1 MWKLPT
7 GERHSREAYM
17 LPNMEATVSLHYA
30 HMRTVEPNWSYPVH
44 YHSLFEINWVLA
56 GKQLMHVNGMPIAQ
70 ETGDILLIRSGERHR
85 SEVQGGEE
93 MSYFCL
99 HFDIGEARFRR
110 RMQHTN
116 TVVFPQGSGI
126 ARKLYEPLGK
136 LLEMTRT
143 IPQAADPN
151 SHIRVLSALF
161 ELCSVLGDALEEEG
175 TAADTPSSSRLPV
188 AREMARMLEEAAE
201 NAASASEP
209 AVLDDAGG
217 EGRTVERI
225 AGRLGFSTAYCNR
238 LFHEAFGLSPRQYLS
253 QVKLQLAKRWL
264 LDLSISVSDIALRL
278 GYRDIA
284 HFSRQFKRWSGV
296 SPSDYRKS
304 LM

>member
-7 GERHSREAYM
+7 GERHSREAHM

-44 YHSLFEINWVLA
+44 HHSLFEINWVLA
-56 GKQLMHVNGMPIAQ
+56 GKQLMHVGGLPIAQ
-70 ETGDILLIRSGERHR
+70 EPGDIVLVRSGERHR
-85 SEVQGGEE
+85 SEAQGGEE

-110 RMQHTN
+110 RMQQTN
-116 TVVFPQGSGI
+116 TVVFPQGSGN

-136 LLEMTRT
+136 LLEMTRAMS
-143 IPQAADPN
+143 QAANPN
-151 SHIRVLSALF
+151 AHIRVLSALF

-201 NAASASEP
+201 SAASASEP
-209 AVLDDAGG
+209 AVLNDAGG
-217 EGRTVERI
+217 AGRTVERI
-225 AGRLGFSTAYCNR
+225 AGRLGYSSAYCNR

-264 LDLSISVSDIALRL
+264 LDPSISVSDIALRL

>member
-7 GERHSREAYM
+7 GERHSREAHM

-44 YHSLFEINWVLA
+44 NHSLFEINWVLA
-56 GKQLMHVNGMPIAQ
+56 GQQLMHVGGLPIAQ
-70 ETGDILLIRSGERHR
+70 GTGDIVLVRSGERHR
-85 SEVQGGEE
+85 SEAQGGEE

-110 RMQHTN
+110 RLQQTN
-116 TVVFPQGSGI
+116 TVVFPQGSVN

-136 LLEMTRT
+136 LLEMTQG
-143 IPQAADPN
+143 IPQAAGPN
-151 SHIRVLSALF
+151 GHIRALSALF

-201 NAASASEP
+201 NPSSAVESAIP
-209 AVLDDAGG
+209 DDAGG
-217 EGRTVERI
+217 EGRIVERI

-264 LDLSISVSDIALRL
+264 LDPSTSVSDIALRL

>member
-30 HMRTVEPNWSYPVH
+30 HIRTVEPNWSYPAH
-44 YHSLFEINWVLA
+44 FHSWFEINWVLA
-56 GKQLMHVNGMPIAQ
+56 GKQLMHVGGLPIAQ
-70 ETGDILLIRSGERHR
+70 EAGDIVLIRSGERHR

-110 RMQHTN
+110 RMQQTN
-116 TVVFPQGSGI
+116 TVVFPQGSAN
-126 ARKLYEPLGK
+126 ARRLYEPLGK
-136 LLEMTRT
+136 LLEMTRAT
-143 IPQAADPN
+143 PQAADPN
-151 SHIRVLSALF
+151 AHIRVLSALF

-175 TAADTPSSSRLPV
+175 TDVDSPSSSRLPV

-201 NAASASEP
+201 NAAGASEA

-264 LDLSISVSDIALRL
+264 LDPSSSVSDVALRL